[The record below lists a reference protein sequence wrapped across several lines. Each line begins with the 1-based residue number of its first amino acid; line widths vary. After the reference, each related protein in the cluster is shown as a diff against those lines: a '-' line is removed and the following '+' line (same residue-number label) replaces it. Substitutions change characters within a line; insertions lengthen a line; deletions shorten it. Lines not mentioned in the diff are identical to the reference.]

1 MTSRFKRL
9 LATPL
14 LVAVIF
20 SFTSPSIYGE
30 DLLSAPPKRIN
41 EYANLLHSVI
51 YDWNYPSSLSND
63 DITQQLAQS
72 GIQQDETYLGVIFR
86 HLMALSTADS
96 GDHARIPIYIK
107 SPLLDAHWDA
117 LKEAAPSTYAYAH
130 AYYIYVRGAIDYKGS
145 GKRVIT
151 TIPELLKLK
160 AKLLKTGEKNAVA
173 IVSMWLA
180 MEYMDTAP
188 LKAIN
193 EIEYALPHVSE
204 GYASNRLE
212 SELDKATALT
222 WLSLKY
228 LELKI
233 PSKSF
238 TYASQF
244 IEINKQQGT
253 LKAWNYAIAVRAAM
267 SLNRPLVAQNLVEEA
282 KAAAIN
288 DIPLQKYISHALEL
302 TVLIDSFTNYNKN
315 SLEDKNNIAR
325 VTKTLQTFEINE
337 VPTQF
342 AELKSFS
349 SAVYSALFDDD
360 ESFYNAV
367 SNYENATKKQADELS
382 FSRQV
387 SLNGLLGMRDIFWL
401 RGDSAKAFDYQRQYN
416 NAIVEYNTEKFSQ
429 SNTLS
434 TSSMSEDIELA
445 RYRQAELQALRN
457 EKMGL
462 TASMSQ
468 LETTI
473 VALIITI
480 FGILLV
486 WLLVARK
493 QHDARAEYDSLTGAL
508 TRRAMLIGLK
518 KALKKDKASCVA
530 LIDIDHFKR
539 INDSYGHLVGDEVL
553 ATLSNTIKSR
563 IRKSDKLCRY
573 GSEEFLIYFTDSNE
587 QEVRRVLDALNK
599 TLSNKTNWKHTDER
613 FAVSFS
619 SGVLKV
625 EGETNLDIVIR
636 HCDALLDAAKQQG
649 SAHIDTYSLSM
660 S

>member
-9 LATPL
+9 LVTPL
-14 LVAVIF
+14 LVAAIF
-20 SFTSPSIYGE
+20 SFTSPSIRGE
-30 DLLSAPPKRIN
+30 DLLSVPPKRIN

-51 YDWNYPSSLSND
+51 YDWNYPSLLSNN

-72 GIQQDETYLGVIFR
+72 GIQHDETYLGVIFR

-96 GDHARIPIYIK
+96 GDHDRIPIYIK
-107 SPLLDAHWDA
+107 TPLLDAHWHA
-117 LKEAAPSTYAYAH
+117 LKEASPSTYAYAH

-160 AKLLKTGEKNAVA
+160 ATLLKTGDKSAVA

-180 MEYMDTAP
+180 MEYMDTAL

-193 EIEYALPHVSE
+193 EIEYALPHVSD
-204 GYASNRLE
+204 GYASNRLV
-212 SELDKATALT
+212 SELDKATALS
-222 WLSLKY
+222 WLSMMY
-228 LELKI
+228 YELNISNKAYEFAT
-233 PSKSF
+233 KL
-238 TYASQF
+238 
-244 IEINKQQGT
+244 IEAKERSGV
-253 LKAWNYAIAVRAAM
+253 LKAWDYTIAVKSASSFNEASTTKRLIEKAKTSALGDAPVQM
-267 SLNRPLVAQNLVEEA
+267 YIALALELSVLVDEYASSEKKSDGEKNEIV
-282 KAAAIN
+282 AITKKLQQFELN
-288 DIPLQKYISHALEL
+288 DIPLQFI
-302 TVLIDSFTNYNKN
+302 
-315 SLEDKNNIAR
+315 
-325 VTKTLQTFEINE
+325 
-337 VPTQF
+337 
-342 AELKSFS
+342 ELKPFS
-349 SAVYSALFDDD
+349 QAVYSALYDNEEKFTA
-360 ESFYNAV
+360 AV
-367 SNYENATKKQADELS
+367 ETYKNATNKQREAIAHTKQATLNSLS
-382 FSRQV
+382 
-387 SLNGLLGMRDIFWL
+387 GLQNLYLL
-401 RGDSAKAFDYQRQYN
+401 RGDYEKSYYYQRKYSESRIDYN
-416 NAIVEYNTEKFSQ
+416 SEKFGST
-429 SNTLS
+429 NTLS
-434 TSSMSEDIELA
+434 TNSMSEDIELA

-468 LETTI
+468 LETTV
-473 VALIITI
+473 VALTITI
-480 FGILLV
+480 FGMILV

-493 QHDARAEYDSLTGAL
+493 QHDARAEYDLLTGAL

-539 INDSYGHLVGDEVL
+539 INDSYGHRVGDEVL

-573 GSEEFLIYFTDSNE
+573 GSEEFLIYFTHSNE

-599 TLSNKTNWKHTDER
+599 ALSNKTIWKHTDER

-636 HCDALLDAAKQQG
+636 HCDALLDSAKQRG
-649 SAHIDTYSLSM
+649 SAHISTYSMSM